1 MATTPP
7 TRPALRRR
15 YDRRQE
21 RVIQVAA
28 ELFAERGYDA
38 TSMTDLSDATGLAAG
53 GLYHYIGSKKQ
64 LLFRICDELM
74 EPLLEE
80 ARAIVA
86 TDAPADVQLRDLLR
100 AWLEH
105 IARHRHHMMV
115 FQQERHLIERDPQWR
130 TVRRQRKDFELI
142 LDDVLRRCELRGNT
156 QLSRPRARPA
166 RPARDGQPHSLLAAP
181 AWPPLARAD
190 RRRLPGAPHSQRCSR
205 VRSSTG
211 KNDSTRISWRVMS
224 CGVPTVV
231 TIEK

>member
-1 MATTPP
+1 MAVAPP

-38 TSMTDLSDATGLAAG
+38 TSMNDLSAATGLAAG

-86 TDAPADVQLRDLLR
+86 TEVAAEEQLRELLR

-142 LDDVLRRCELRGNT
+142 VDDLLERCEREGALSFPDRALALRALLGMVNHT
-156 QLSRPRARPA
+156 ATWLRPRGRLSPAQIAEGYLELLTSSAARPSA
-166 RPARDGQPHSLLAAP
+166 VPAQPS
-181 AWPPLARAD
+181 
-190 RRRLPGAPHSQRCSR
+190 
-205 VRSSTG
+205 
-211 KNDSTRISWRVMS
+211 
-224 CGVPTVV
+224 
-231 TIEK
+231 

>member
-1 MATTPP
+1 MAVAPP

-38 TSMTDLSDATGLAAG
+38 TSMNDLSDATGLAAG

-86 TDAPADVQLRDLLR
+86 TDVTAEEQLRELLR

-142 LDDVLRRCELRGNT
+142 VDDLLERCEREGTLSFPDRALALRALLGMVNHT
-156 QLSRPRARPA
+156 ATWLRPRGRLSPAQIADGYLELLTSSAARPSA
-166 RPARDGQPHSLLAAP
+166 VPAQPS
-181 AWPPLARAD
+181 
-190 RRRLPGAPHSQRCSR
+190 
-205 VRSSTG
+205 
-211 KNDSTRISWRVMS
+211 
-224 CGVPTVV
+224 
-231 TIEK
+231 